1 MENPESG
8 RILEFYISKNV
19 EKIKFLKFSF
29 TPKSQLLDEKLWVD
43 ENFEKLNEVID
54 ELMKDSQSDYLK
66 YEMAYFPNDKE
77 CKNEDEDNIILDN
90 ENSSENEDKPELK
103 LAKNSKE
110 KEKSSD
116 IKEKILFCG

>member
-8 RILEFYISKNV
+8 RILEFYISKNI

-54 ELMKDSQSDYLK
+54 ELMKDSKSDYLK
-66 YEMAYFPNDKE
+66 YDMAYFPNDKE
-77 CKNEDEDNIILDN
+77 CKNEDEDDIILDN
-90 ENSSENEDKPELK
+90 ENFSENEDKPDLK